1 MVNGKVD
8 PILAIKGYRRSRDVV
23 PPILNLGAGWR

>member
-1 MVNGKVD
+1 MD
-8 PILAIKGYRRSRDVV
+8 